1 VHCDVVIRGG
11 IVYDGT
17 GKVPVRADVGLA
29 AGEICEVGDLS
40 AVTAR
45 QQVDAAGLAVAPGF
59 IDVHTHSDLAC
70 FLGPQYATVAAGT
83 VRQGVTTEIAG
94 NCGFSPF
101 PCLPER
107 RTALEQHLAVL
118 FGPSD
123 LEWHDLVGYREHV
136 RAAGLLTNLAPI
148 VGHGSVRVGVMGFEN
163 RPPSEDEMRTMMRLV
178 DEAMEQ
184 GAVGFSSGLI
194 YSPGVYAATD
204 ELIRLSGAAARYG
217 RPYITHMRGETYMV
231 ADSVREAIR
240 IASEAGVPLH
250 ISHHKTAG
258 KENWGR
264 TAETLALIDAARR
277 SGIDVTMDMYPYT
290 AGSTLLYGM
299 LPPWS
304 QEGGIERMLERLQ
317 DTAVRDR
324 IVREFATGI
333 PGWENFQQAAGWDG
347 IFISSC
353 PGRPELEGRCIVELA
368 DNAGKSPADF
378 VFDLLI
384 EQRARVTMI
393 LHVMCEEDVRRVL
406 THEAS
411 MIGSDG
417 IPLPGKPH
425 PRWAGTF
432 SRVIGRYWRDSQ
444 LLDLPTWIRKMTS
457 MSAERFGLK
466 GRGVIARGLAADLV
480 VFDPGQIADRATYDE
495 PLLPPTGVHH
505 VYVNGRAVVRDGALT
520 GEKPGRVLGASA

>member
-1 VHCDVVIRGG
+1 MYCDVVIRDGL
-11 IVYDGT
+11 VYDGT
-17 GKVPVRADVGLA
+17 GTAPVRADVGLA
-29 AGEICEVGDLS
+29 ADSIWDVGDLS

-45 QQVDAAGLAVAPGF
+45 DDVDASGLAVAPGF

-70 FLGPQYATVAAGT
+70 FLGSEHTAVAAGT

-107 RTALEQHLAVL
+107 RPALEGHLAAV
-118 FGPSD
+118 FGPTE
-123 LEWHDLVGYREHV
+123 LKWHDLAGYREHV
-136 RAAGLLTNLAPI
+136 AAAGLFANLAPI

-163 RPPSEDEMRTMMRLV
+163 RPPSEDEMRAMLRLV
-178 DEAMEQ
+178 DEALEH

-194 YSPGVYAATD
+194 YSPGVYAATE
-204 ELIRLSGAAARYG
+204 ELIQLCGPAARYG

-240 IASEAGVPLH
+240 IASEAGLPLH

-258 KENWGR
+258 RENWGR
-264 TAETLALIDAARR
+264 TVETLGLIDTARH
-277 SGIDVTMDMYPYT
+277 SGIDVTTDMYPYT

-317 DTAVRDR
+317 DTAVRQR

-333 PGWENFQQAAGWDG
+333 PGWENFQQAAGWEG

-353 PGRPELEGRCIVELA
+353 PGRPELEGRCLVELA

-393 LHVMCEEDVRRVL
+393 LHIMCEEDVRRVL

-411 MIGSDG
+411 MVGSDG

-432 SRVIGRYWRDSQ
+432 GRVIGRYWRESQ

-457 MSAERFGLK
+457 MPAERFGLK
-466 GRGVIARGLAADLV
+466 GRGVIAKGRAADLV
-480 VFDPGQIADRATYDE
+480 VFDPTHVADRATYDE
-495 PLLPPTGVHH
+495 PLLPPAGVRH
-505 VYVNGRAVVRDGALT
+505 VYVNGCAVVRDGALT
-520 GEKPGRVLGASA
+520 GEKPGRVLGAAA